1 VKTGISAE
9 LLAHYAGNAHTL
21 ARLWKITRRDGQV
34 FGFTDHDRALTF
46 AGTDYE
52 PTSVF
57 DLSAVETGSQLATD
71 NAEAKGLLDS
81 AGITAADIEA
91 GLWDGAAVE
100 IREVNWRDLTM
111 GANILRV
118 GELGNIKRDGP
129 RYTAE
134 LFGLLDRLKNNIG
147 RVIKPMCD
155 ADLGDAR
162 CGVDLEALR
171 VSGAVEAVTS
181 NRVFDTDLAAAAGF
195 YTYGVITWTSGL
207 NTGRSM
213 EVKLHG
219 AAGALTL
226 QLAMPD
232 TVAVADAFTIVPG
245 CDKLKATCIGT
256 YNNLVNFRGFSFV
269 PGPDRA
275 FLRGDQQ

>member
-1 VKTGISAE
+1 VKTGLSVE

-21 ARLWKITRRDGQV
+21 ARLWKITRRDAQV
-34 FGFTDHDRALTF
+34 FGFTDHDRAITF
-46 AGTDYE
+46 DGTDYE
-52 PTSVF
+52 PSSIF

-181 NRVFDTDLAAAAGF
+181 NRVFDTDLAAAANF

>member
-1 VKTGISAE
+1 VKTGLSVE

-21 ARLWKITRRDGQV
+21 ARLWKITRRDAQV
-34 FGFTDHDRALTF
+34 FGFTDHDRAITF
-46 AGTDYE
+46 DGTDYE
-52 PTSVF
+52 PSSIF

-134 LFGLLDRLKNNIG
+134 LFGLMDRLKNNIG

-155 ADLGDAR
+155 ADLGDER

-171 VSGAVEAVTS
+171 VSGVVEAVTS

-219 AAGALTL
+219 ASGALTL